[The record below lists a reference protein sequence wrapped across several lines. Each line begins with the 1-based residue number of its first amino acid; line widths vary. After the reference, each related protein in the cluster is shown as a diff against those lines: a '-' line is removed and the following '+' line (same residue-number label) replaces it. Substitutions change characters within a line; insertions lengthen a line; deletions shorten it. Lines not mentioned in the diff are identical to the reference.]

1 MGDVQCTHPRR
12 TRGSSS
18 NTPVK
23 GVGKGVEGRFR
34 KLGRSI
40 RPRFEFTLR
49 IFFPPFFPSRVF
61 PSNRSP
67 PPLPSFRPIV
77 VFLLLLPSA
86 YLSIHLYISP
96 QPLSLQPGDGPLY
109 PSPLI
114 SSLHPLTLYEYA
126 ASTTAIAQL
135 DAQSDRSSIVRDDT
149 RKRNCV

>member
-1 MGDVQCTHPRR
+1 MHAPSAHSRLLKQYPREGGR
-12 TRGSSS
+12 EGCGGKIPKTRPL
-18 NTPVK
+18 NT
-23 GVGKGVEGRFR
+23 
-34 KLGRSI
+34 SA
-40 RPRFEFTLR
+40 LR
-49 IFFPPFFPSRVF
+49 IHPPYFLSSFLPIARLSF
-61 PSNRSP
+61 ESLP
-67 PPLPSFRPIV
+67 PPLPSFRPVV

>member
-1 MGDVQCTHPRR
+1 MHAPSAHSRLLKQYPREGGR
-12 TRGSSS
+12 EGCGGKIPKTRPL
-18 NTPVK
+18 NT
-23 GVGKGVEGRFR
+23 
-34 KLGRSI
+34 SA
-40 RPRFEFTLR
+40 LR
-49 IFFPPFFPSRVF
+49 IHPPYFLSSFLPIARLSFESLPLPFPPFAPSSSF
-61 PSNRSP
+61 SSSSP
-67 PPLPSFRPIV
+67 PPI
-77 VFLLLLPSA
+77 

-96 QPLSLQPGDGPLY
+96 QPLSLQPDDGPLY